1 MKKIFGLVLAAS
13 ALSYSLQAALPP
25 LYESLSEYKSLLGD
39 EELSNKLGSAEGIQD
54 VKRTEKGF
62 RITTK
67 KYNLDVDIVFEPQ
80 SHPGPAKF
88 HFVFHDPVP
97 LNQ

>member
-1 MKKIFGLVLAAS
+1 MKKLFSLVLTAAAAS
-13 ALSYSLQAALPP
+13 SLQAALPP
-25 LYESLSEYKSLLGD
+25 LYESLSEYKSLLGS

-62 RITTK
+62 RISTM
-67 KYNLDVDIVFEPQ
+67 KYHLDVDIVFEPQ

-88 HFVFHDPVP
+88 HFIFHDPVP
-97 LNQ
+97 LSQ

>member
-1 MKKIFGLVLAAS
+1 MKKLFGLVLATS
-13 ALSYSLQAALPP
+13 ALSSSLQAALPP
-25 LYESLSEYKSLLGD
+25 LYESLSEYKSLLGS

-62 RITTK
+62 RIATK

-80 SHPGPAKF
+80 SQPGPAKF
-88 HFVFHDPVP
+88 HFIFHDPVP
-97 LNQ
+97 LSQ